1 VPIIRRLPSTSQPRR
16 RGLGIVAAAVTL
28 LVTLTGCV
36 TTFLPAPPSKTST
49 PTTEKVSSELVPF
62 YKQVL
67 RWTTCGSFQ
76 CADATV
82 PLDWHDPKG
91 DTISLALIRKTA
103 TGTKLGSLLVNP
115 GGPGASGYDF
125 IRDSLSYAV
134 STKLQSAYDIV
145 GFDPRGVNHSTA
157 VKCYNDPKQMDAYLY
172 KIAPY
177 PVGTDAWIDYQK
189 KTNAAFGKACL
200 SFTGDLLGHV
210 DTVSAARDLDVLRA
224 ALGDDKLNY
233 LGYSYGT
240 LLGGTYADLFPA
252 KTGRL
257 VFDGAVDPA
266 TTEFDVT
273 RTQAVGFESA
283 LRAFVADCL
292 TGDKCPFRSSAGA
305 AMTTIRALLDSLDA
319 SPLRAGDG
327 RMLGSATM
335 FSAIILPL
343 YSRSNWPYLTD
354 LFSSVMKGDADYAFQ
369 LADSY
374 NNRSTK
380 GIYNDNSTE
389 AFIAVNCL
397 DYKVTS
403 TTASLK
409 AEAAELKKAAPVLGP
424 QMSYGGTAC
433 ADWPFAST
441 RERVP
446 IVAAGSAPILVVGTT
461 NDPATPYVWA
471 KNVANQLENGHLV
484 TYHGEG
490 HTAYNKSNSCINDAV
505 DGFFVDGKVPAK
517 DPQC

>member
-1 VPIIRRLPSTSQPRR
+1 MAQMRRPRIA
-16 RGLGIVAAAVTL
+16 GLALALTVVL
-28 LVTLTGCV
+28 LLTGCV
-36 TTFLPAPPSKTST
+36 TSFLPKPQSATST
-49 PTTEKVSSELVPF
+49 PTGEKVATALAP
-62 YKQVL
+62 YYHQVL
-67 RWTTCGSFQ
+67 RWSTCGQFR

-82 PLDWHDPKG
+82 PLNWDAPSG
-91 DTISLALIRKTA
+91 ATITLALIRKAA
-103 TGTKLGSLLVNP
+103 TGNSRGSLLVNP

-134 STKLQSAYDIV
+134 SPKLQAGYDIV

-157 VKCYNDPKQMDAYLY
+157 VKCYDDPKQMDAFLY
-172 KIAPY
+172 DIAPF
-177 PVGTDAWIDYQK
+177 PVGTDRWIDYQEK
-189 KTNAAFGKACL
+189 SNTEFGKACL
-200 SFTGDLLGHV
+200 SFTGELLGHV

-224 ALGDDKLNY
+224 ALGDKKLNY

-240 LLGGTYADLFPA
+240 LLGGTYAELFPK

-273 RTQAVGFESA
+273 KTQATGFESA
-283 LRAFVADCL
+283 LRAFVTDCL
-292 TGDKCPFRSSAGA
+292 TGSKCPFRGDVNA
-305 AMTTIRALLDSLDA
+305 AMLTVRTLLDSLDA
-319 SPLRAGDG
+319 SPLRADDG

-343 YSRSNWPYLTD
+343 YSRGNWPYLTD
-354 LFSSVMKGDADYAFQ
+354 LFSKVMSGDANYAFQ

-374 NNRSTK
+374 NNRSTN
-380 GIYNDNSTE
+380 GTYSDNSTE

-397 DYKVTS
+397 DYK
-403 TTASLK
+403 TTTTRASLR
-409 AEAAELKKAAPVLGP
+409 AEAVELEAAAPVLGQ
-424 QMSYGGTAC
+424 QMAYGGTSC
-433 ADWPFAST
+433 ANWPFPST
-441 RERVP
+441 RDRTA

-471 KNVANQLENGHLV
+471 KNVAKELQNGHLI
-484 TYHGEG
+484 TYRGEG
-490 HTAYNKSNSCINDAV
+490 HTAYNKSNACVNDAV
-505 DGFFVDGKVPAK
+505 DSFFLDGTVPNK